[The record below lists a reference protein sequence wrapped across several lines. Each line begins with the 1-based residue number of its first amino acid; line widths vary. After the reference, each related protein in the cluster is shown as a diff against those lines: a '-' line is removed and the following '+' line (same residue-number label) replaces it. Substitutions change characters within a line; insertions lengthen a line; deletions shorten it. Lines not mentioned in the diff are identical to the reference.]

1 MDSGFHQDAISS
13 PVLYVS
19 SAEMWRPIPMCLLLV
34 CLLTMVKL
42 MGVSPFSLTF
52 LLPGCVVTVKKRQTM
67 QMNWSLLESDGFL
80 SAGDMDMLHFENV
93 PPTA

>member
-1 MDSGFHQDAISS
+1 
-13 PVLYVS
+13 
-19 SAEMWRPIPMCLLLV
+19 MCLLLV

-52 LLPGCVVTVKKRQTM
+52 LLPGCVVTVKKRQIM
-67 QMNWSLLESDGFL
+67 QMYWSLLESDGFL